1 MDMAMAKFVVAQDI
15 LPSSALTY
23 AKSLS
28 ATARR
33 FDQPVPLLRLVMSG
47 LAARGAGIPTK
58 QAPPISREELDSL
71 IPRLPRE
78 YRVPTLL
85 AWKAAARWADML
97 ALTKASF
104 LQLRPQEVIIRW
116 GTTKSTR
123 LTPFAPTLWTVVE
136 DPDPQRLMP
145 LIHHVNQLPRPD
157 SPFTTLTS
165 HDFCRMASR
174 LKVKWT
180 AHSMKRGAVTHLIEQ
195 AAEGRVDPWIVARL
209 AKHKAGLMEFPETT
223 LRYAANDPATA
234 RMLGTQDAT
243 RLL

>member
-1 MDMAMAKFVVAQDI
+1 
-15 LPSSALTY
+15 
-23 AKSLS
+23 
-28 ATARR
+28 
-33 FDQPVPLLRLVMSG
+33 
-47 LAARGAGIPTK
+47 
-58 QAPPISREELDSL
+58 
-71 IPRLPRE
+71 
-78 YRVPTLL
+78 
-85 AWKAAARWADML
+85 ML

-195 AAEGRVDPWIVARL
+195 AAEGSFRKRRSGTQQTTRRQPGCWARRTRLDCFRL
-209 AKHKAGLMEFPETT
+209 AQV
-223 LRYAANDPATA
+223 RDRPA
-234 RMLGTQDAT
+234 RRRQ
-243 RLL
+243 